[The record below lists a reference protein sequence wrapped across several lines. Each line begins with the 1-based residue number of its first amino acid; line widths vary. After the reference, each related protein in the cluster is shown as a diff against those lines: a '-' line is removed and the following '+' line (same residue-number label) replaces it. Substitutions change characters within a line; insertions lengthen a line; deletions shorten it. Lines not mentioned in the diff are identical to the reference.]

1 MNSREAIAK
10 LNILSSYDTEKE
22 KREEYKEC
30 IYAIIK
36 DLDLLDKYK
45 RVMGEPIKDIMKELE
60 LKDLLEIELNVE
72 KLKIEYLMKQLKKQD
87 KILEI
92 LKEFLSDADTG
103 TGWIEININPNHDI
117 LDSEEHK
124 KKQLLIKEWLEN
136 DKH

>member
-45 RVMGEPIKDIMKELE
+45 RVMCEPIKDIMKELE

-92 LKEFLSDADTG
+92 LKRNVGIRLAIQEWANKETKVF
-103 TGWIEININPNHDI
+103 PNDRKI
-117 LDSEEHK
+117 V
-124 KKQLLIKEWLEN
+124 KEWLDE
-136 DKH
+136 K